1 MLELGSGLGS
11 GLDTHRVMKFLGM
24 KRFGY
29 EMAEI
34 IFIYLFNMKFVQQD
48 TVKYDKKKKNR
59 KSKIKHTQPKYTNIL

>member
-11 GLDTHRVMKFLGM
+11 GLDTHRVMKFLGI

-48 TVKYDKKKKNR
+48 TVKYDKKKK
-59 KSKIKHTQPKYTNIL
+59 KQKKQDKTHTT